1 MIEKFKK
8 KIPWWARIFFK
19 IILARLPVPYGLWK
33 NLRLFQHGDMNQPS
47 RALENFLEHA
57 KTGDVIDV
65 SAATPKFKAKE
76 GSFSVLELGPGDALF
91 SAIISNSLGGSRCWL
106 VDSGAYAVTDMS
118 AYKEFCAFLQE
129 KNYRLYFNIDVIQV
143 DDFLRQCGG
152 VYLTEG
158 IHSLAKI
165 PSNSLDYFFSNA
177 VLEHIPRQ
185 EFASLAKELFRLL
198 KPNGVSVH
206 RVDLRDHLGGGLN
219 NLRFSEK
226 IWEGSL
232 FKKSGFY
239 TNRIRFSE
247 MLNFF
252 RAAGFHCSCSRI
264 IRWERS
270 PIERRSLDVQ
280 FSELLDDDLLVSS
293 FDLLLRKVIPHINLI

>member
-1 MIEKFKK
+1 MIKK
-8 KIPWWARIFFK
+8 LKNQTPWWVKIFFK
-19 IILARLPVPYGLWK
+19 IALSRLPVPYRFWK
-33 NLRLFQHGDMNQPS
+33 NLQLFQHGDMNKPS
-47 RALENFLEHA
+47 TALDNFLEHA
-57 KTGDVIDV
+57 KTGGVIDL
-65 SAATPKFKAKE
+65 SGSTLKFNTKE
-76 GSFSVLELGPGDALF
+76 SNFSVLELGPGDSLF
-91 SAIISNSLGGSRCWL
+91 SAAIVKSLGGSQSWL
-106 VDSGAYAVTDMS
+106 VDAGAYAVSDMS
-118 AYKEFCAFLQE
+118 AYKNFCAYLQN
-129 KNYRLYFNIDVIQV
+129 KNFPIHSMVDVTQV
-143 DDFLRQCGG
+143 DDFLRQCGS

-158 IHSLAKI
+158 IQSLASI
-165 PSNSLDYFFSNA
+165 PTCSVDYCFSNA

-185 EFASLAKELFRLL
+185 DFARMASELFRML
-198 KPNGVSVH
+198 KDDGVCVH

-247 MLNFF
+247 MLNLF

-264 IRWERS
+264 TRWERS

-280 FSELLDDDLLVSS
+280 FSGLSDDDLLISS
-293 FDLLLRKVIPHINLI
+293 FDLVLRKTIPHINLI